1 MIDISFCLLTL
12 TTSPSKNRGHLR
24 AYEIPEAGG
33 QRFLFTSDNFCW
45 EETVYLLQA
54 IPGLEDK
61 VPNVPDKSEYKYKR
75 PDMYKVSNEK
85 AKTVLGIKFKG
96 LEQTITEMAKCLLK
110 KKEMLESK
118 K

>member
-1 MIDISFCLLTL
+1 MIDISFCLL

-61 VPNVPDKSEYKYKR
+61 VPNVPDKSEYKR

-96 LEQTITEMAKCLLK
+96 LEQINHY
-110 KKEMLESK
+110 
-118 K
+118 

>member
-1 MIDISFCLLTL
+1 MKYQKL
-12 TTSPSKNRGHLR
+12 
-24 AYEIPEAGG
+24 E
-33 QRFLFTSDNFCW
+33 DNVSSLHRITFVGRKH
-45 EETVYLLQA
+45 VYLLQA

-96 LEQTITEMAKCLLK
+96 LEQINHY
-110 KKEMLESK
+110 
-118 K
+118 